1 MEKVNELIGKLRGE
15 MATRME
21 DSDIIEILEVLQ
33 EIEQPKGLNYNE
45 LYQFMREFG
54 VDFLNMYG
62 EMIIDNKTNT
72 YTHITGCN
80 DLDDVKTRVI
90 YVMCRPIGKG
100 LEKRDAFRL
109 LKRVNDYFKT
119 QLTKDDMLL
128 MYQELCYERKLPEF
142 KDFIKRGFPMDE
154 LKGEK

>member
-33 EIEQPKGLNYNE
+33 EIKQPTRLDYNE
-45 LYQFMREFG
+45 VFQFMQEFK
-54 VDFLNMYG
+54 VDFMNMYG
-62 EMIIDNKTNT
+62 EMIIDEKTNV
-72 YTHITGCN
+72 YTFITNCK
-80 DLDDVKTRVI
+80 DMEDVKTRVV
-90 YVMCRPIGKG
+90 YALCRPIGKG

-119 QLTKDDMLL
+119 ELTKDDMLL
-128 MYQELCYERKLPEF
+128 MYQDLCYERKLPEF

-154 LKGEK
+154 LKAIK